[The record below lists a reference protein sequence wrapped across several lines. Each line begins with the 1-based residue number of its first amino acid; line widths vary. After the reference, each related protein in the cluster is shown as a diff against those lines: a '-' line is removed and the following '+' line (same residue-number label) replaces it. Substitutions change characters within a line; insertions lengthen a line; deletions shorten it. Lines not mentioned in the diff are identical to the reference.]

1 MGLVMDID
9 ALNDLTKWPSPDSYR
24 DAQPFPHAVIDGFLR
39 PEIAA
44 ELAATFP
51 APSADCWYRYAN
63 PLERKL
69 ACNVPGKVPSQIWE
83 TLTMFNS
90 VKCRQLFCDLTGIG
104 GLEADHD
111 FHGGGMH
118 CIESGG
124 KLDVHVDYSIH
135 PHLGLERRLN
145 LILYLNPIWDQN
157 WGGELQL
164 WDRDMKG
171 CVQKIAPLF
180 NRAVI
185 FDTGEGSFHGHPDAL
200 RCPEG
205 QTRKSLAVYYLTDPR
220 PEAIKRYRARFV
232 ARPGDSMDPQL
243 EELRRLRS
251 GLATSADVYRVSE
264 KSE

>member
-24 DAQPFPHAVIDGFLR
+24 NAQPFPHAVIDGFLR

-51 APSADCWYRYAN
+51 TPSADCWYRYAN

-90 VKCRQLFCDLTGIG
+90 VKCRQLFSDLTGIE

-118 CIESGG
+118 CIEAGG

-145 LILYLNPIWDQN
+145 LILYLNPSWDQN

-171 CVQKIAPLF
+171 CVQQIAPLF

-200 RCPEG
+200 RCPVG